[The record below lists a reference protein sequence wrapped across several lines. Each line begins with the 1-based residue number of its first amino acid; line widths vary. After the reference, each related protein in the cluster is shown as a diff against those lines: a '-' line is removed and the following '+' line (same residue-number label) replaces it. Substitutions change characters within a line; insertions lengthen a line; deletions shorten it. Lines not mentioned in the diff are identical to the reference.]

1 MRNVSSIFKKALYD
15 GNRNYQCTA
24 YITLLD
30 NTELT
35 VTNTRIADN
44 GISLDDNVSDTSSF
58 TALGSAI
65 INSLTLQINNVSEEY
80 SAYDF
85 TGASIVLY
93 ISLDGVQEQP
103 IKICTM
109 VVEKVNYNG
118 MVISLQC
125 LDAMSKFNVP
135 YFNSSLIYPAT
146 LQTIITTA
154 CLDCD
159 VALATSTF
167 PNYDFEIA
175 TRPNDEALTYREI
188 ISYVATLAGCFA
200 RCNSNGALELKWF
213 DKSALVAIENTI
225 NGGVFDEDSPYSTG
239 DSVNGGVF
247 NPWNVGDE
255 ADGGLFTDNINA
267 HYITALSS
275 QNLGTDDVV
284 ITGVQIAVKNMGE
297 EAQTDITTETYGT
310 DDYVIKI
317 EDNPFITLDNMN
329 TIGAFLQN
337 QLAGLTFRYGT
348 ISHLNDPSIEAG
360 DVAMVWDRKGNA
372 YPLLITNTRFAIRG
386 YQSTSCSADTP
397 AKNSATRFSA
407 LTKSFVENKELVR
420 HQKSAREALE
430 TRLTTAINSKSG
442 MYETR
447 KPVGTSGAYI
457 YYLHDKPNL
466 SESSAVIKI
475 TNEAVA
481 VTPNYQQLP
490 EPDWYGLTV
499 DGNFIANIMSVIG
512 IDFDWGTGGTL
523 TLGGQNNINGVL
535 TVLNANGD
543 TIGVWN
549 NDGIRLF
556 DGSNNIVGQFA
567 VGTNSETQIGKTDTS
582 HIYMDYRSLRLVDLN
597 GNIYFYISDLRD
609 KNGFATVTDD
619 YKGDGTTTNFFTSCP
634 IYAVSGQIQYLVVTV
649 EDAEQQFGVDYTVN
663 GRYVVFTTPPVE
675 DAIITFEYTA
685 TSDYIKG
692 YSVGIRRANS
702 KIGISSVAMGYN
714 VIASGNF
721 SCASGSTTEA
731 SGHSSFATGF
741 ATKSGGNYSH
751 AEGYYTQ
758 VDKKAYGAHVEGGY
772 TEATANYG
780 HAEGWYSKTTARDAH
795 AEGYYTTASGFA
807 SHAEGSITTASDNDS
822 HAEGQKTTASGHSS
836 HAEGYN
842 TTASSNNAHAEGYY
856 TTASNDNAHAE
867 GWNTTASGNS
877 SHAGGYGST
886 ASKDSSFAH
895 GLQLLSSSN
904 YQTVFGKYNEEDSN
918 NVYALIIGNGT
929 NNTRSNTAAINWN
942 GGLILKGNT
951 VTSTDYSSTNPRLEF
966 QNSDA
971 SKNAAFIFTDSDADG
986 TFSISLV
993 GSGTFSPSLIVPWL
1007 TVNGGGIS
1015 LDNSSYLYGDF
1026 YNGTGCQLVGIT
1038 GNDSIYFGRG
1048 SYTANKGE
1056 VYLVG
1061 NDVIIQ
1067 AINDVQIG
1075 TSSHTQ
1081 NLKVTGDIIDS
1092 NNNISQKI
1100 NGLTSKT
1107 ANFADKSV
1115 ATSNTTSLG
1124 SFTLTAGKWQV
1135 LAVATFGGNATGYRA
1150 VGISTSDSSLNK
1162 DRYSITRTAPA
1173 GSMYTN
1179 LQVVNIISIES
1190 ATTYYVNVY
1199 QTSGGALTCSGG
1211 YYAVKLL

>member
-35 VTNTRIADN
+35 ITNTRIADN

-65 INSLTLQINNVSEEY
+65 INSLTLQINNVYEEY

-85 TGASIVLY
+85 TGASVVLY

-135 YFNSSLIYPAT
+135 YSNSSLIYPAT
-146 LQTIITTA
+146 LQTIVTTA

-188 ISYVATLAGCFA
+188 ISYVAMLAGCFA

-255 ADGGLFTDNINA
+255 ADGGLFTDRINA

-284 ITGVQIAVKNMGE
+284 ITGVQISVKNLNE

-317 EDNPFITLDNMN
+317 EDNPFITLDNMD
-329 TIGAFLQN
+329 TIGTFLQN

-372 YPLLITNTRFAIRG
+372 YPLLITNTRFAISG

-420 HQKSAREALE
+420 QQKSAREALE
-430 TRLTTAINSKSG
+430 TRLTSAINSKSG

-447 KPVGTSGAYI
+447 EPVGTSGAYI

-523 TLGGQNNINGVL
+523 TLGGQNNVNGVI

-543 TIGVWN
+543 TIGTWN
-549 NDGIRLF
+549 NEGIRLF

-567 VGTNSETQIGKTDTS
+567 VGTNSETQIGKTNTS
-582 HIYMDYRSLRLVDLN
+582 HIYMDYRSLRLIDKDNVT
-597 GNIYFYISDLRD
+597 YFYVSDLRD
-609 KNGFATVTDD
+609 TDG
-619 YKGDGTTTNFFTSCP
+619 K
-634 IYAVSGQIQYLVVTV
+634 
-649 EDAEQQFGVDYTVN
+649 YTISE
-663 GRYVVFTTPPVE
+663 T
-675 DAIITFEYTA
+675 AIIQENETTSTVWHIAIKASEIISVTCNDVVITNYTWDGDRNFTFDAPFNAGDVVVWNYITTSSDAKAYTF
-685 TSDYIKG
+685 
-692 YSVGIRRANS
+692 GIR
-702 KIGISSVAMGYN
+702 
-714 VIASGNF
+714 
-721 SCASGSTTEA
+721 A
-731 SGHSSFATGF
+731 SGHAIGALSVVEGSSNFATGLF
-741 ATKSGGNYSH
+741 TH
-751 AEGYYTQ
+751 AEGYNT
-758 VDKKAYGAHVEGGY
+758 GAIGDY
-772 TEATANYG
+772 
-780 HAEGWYSKTTARDAH
+780 AH
-795 AEGYYTTASGFA
+795 AEGRDTRAR
-807 SHAEGSITTASDNDS
+807 
-822 HAEGQKTTASGHSS
+822 GHRS

-842 TTASSNNAHAEGYY
+842 TTASVGSWAAHAEGGHTTASGVNSHAEGSYTTTLGHSSHAEGYY
-856 TTASNDNAHAE
+856 TTASKDNAHAE
-867 GWNTTASGNS
+867 GTHTTASHANSHAEGAYTTASNNNAHAEGWSTTASGNS

-918 NVYALIIGNGT
+918 NVYALIVGNGT
-929 NNTRSNTAAINWN
+929 GNARSNTAAINWN

-971 SKNAAFIFTDSDADG
+971 SKNAAFIFTDSDTDG
-986 TFSISLV
+986 RFLVSLV
-993 GSGTFSPSLIVPWL
+993 GSSTATPTLVVPSLY
-1007 TVNGGGIS
+1007 VNDGSIFLGNNNYIF
-1015 LDNSSYLYGDF
+1015 GDF

-1081 NLKVTGDIIDS
+1081 DLKVTGDIIDS

-1115 ATSNTTSLG
+1115 ATSTTTSLG

-1135 LAVATFGGNATGYRA
+1135 LAVATFGSNATGYRA
-1150 VGISTSDSSLNK
+1150 IGISTSDSSLNK

-1190 ATTYYVNVY
+1190 STTYYVNVY